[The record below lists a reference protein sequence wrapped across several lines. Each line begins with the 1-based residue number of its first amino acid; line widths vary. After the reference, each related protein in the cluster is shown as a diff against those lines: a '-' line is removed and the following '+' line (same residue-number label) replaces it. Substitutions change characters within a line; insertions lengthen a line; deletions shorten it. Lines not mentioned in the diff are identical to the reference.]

1 MNKAE
6 LVSTIAAQ
14 AGVTQ
19 KTADLI
25 LSTILDVVVEQVAE
39 GEKIS
44 LVGFGTFERRDR
56 AAREGRNP
64 QTGATMKIE
73 ATQVPA
79 FTPGKGFKAAVSG
92 KDDDDD

>member
-1 MNKAE
+1 MNKAD
-6 LVSTIAAQ
+6 LVSKIAAQ
-14 AGVTQ
+14 ANVTQ
-19 KTADLI
+19 KTADAV
-25 LSTILDVVVEQVAE
+25 LSAILDVVMEEVSK

-64 QTGATMKIE
+64 QTGQTMKIE

-79 FTPGKGFKAAVSG
+79 FTPGKGFKAAVAPG
-92 KDDDDD
+92 EEVE